1 VTKAVGDFLGTNGM
15 ADEMIWFNGFPFLE
29 REDHAY
35 NVTGEDSWIFP
46 GSSRLIPLI
55 SVKSDEK
62 RLVYYIWQRD
72 ERTRCW
78 CVQG

>member
-1 VTKAVGDFLGTNGM
+1 M
-15 ADEMIWFNGFPFLE
+15 ADEMIRFNEFPFLE

-35 NVTGEDSWIFP
+35 NVIGEDSWIFP

-62 RLVYYIWQRD
+62 RLVYYI
-72 ERTRCW
+72 
-78 CVQG
+78 